1 MSKTALCGRTSFSSQ
16 VCCMFVRQTK
26 SAFPELTFSPLS
38 RRVFFVC
45 TPRLLTLWQAESRS
59 IVREEWLFVVPT
71 CCHCGFDCLS
81 RQHGLGHNHSHTATP
96 VDGHSFWQGS
106 QMVLQVLCGL
116 QQSEWVIDPVS
127 ERPSTITT
135 KREGWRLFALIS
147 VLSSVQPASKKGENP
162 SLSLWKLCQGG

>member
-1 MSKTALCGRTSFSSQ
+1 MSKTTVCGLKYLNFLAQ
-16 VCCMFVRQTK
+16 VCCMLVWQTK

-38 RRVFFVC
+38 RGVFFVC
-45 TPRLLTLWQAESRS
+45 RPRLLTLWQAESRW

-106 QMVLQVLCGL
+106 QMVPQVLCGL
-116 QQSEWVIDPVS
+116 QQSEWVIDCFS
-127 ERPSTITT
+127 ERLSTITT
-135 KREGWRLFALIS
+135 KREGWRPFSLIS
-147 VLSSVQPASKKGENP
+147 DLSSVQTASQKGLST
-162 SLSLWKLCQGG
+162 SLSL